1 MTCNMG
7 ILLMVDTPP
16 VHFPPVTL
24 VAGGFSFIRPVHNVS
39 PRRLSISTFGGGRL
53 GRGYKSTLS
62 VRAF

>member
-1 MTCNMG
+1 
-7 ILLMVDTPP
+7 MVDTPP